1 MLEVGCGPGEAA
13 ERIAASGARGRGARH
28 LGADGRVSRERA
40 ASDAQVGDVQQ
51 LPFEDESF
59 DAALAAWMLY
69 HVPDV
74 ERGIAELARVLKP
87 GGRLVAV
94 TNRCRAPA

>member
-1 MLEVGCGPGEAA
+1 MVELA
-13 ERIAASGARGRGARH
+13 RARGVDAR
-28 LGADGRVSRERA
+28 
-40 ASDAQVGDVQQ
+40 VGDVQA

-74 ERGIAELARVLKP
+74 ERG
-87 GGRLVAV
+87 
-94 TNRCRAPA
+94 NRRTGTGTASRRSTRRGHEPR